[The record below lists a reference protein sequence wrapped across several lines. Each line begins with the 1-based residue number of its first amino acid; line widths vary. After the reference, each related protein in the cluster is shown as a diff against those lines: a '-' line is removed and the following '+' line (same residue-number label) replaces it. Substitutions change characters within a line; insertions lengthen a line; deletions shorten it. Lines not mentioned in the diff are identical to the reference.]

1 MDKRGSTK
9 NGLSALAYL
18 FIAIFIVVS
27 PVSAGTND
35 HPLKFSIRLSGEAGF
50 ILVGDINTGLRT
62 FNNNPA
68 FKEIRKTN
76 PAWGSL
82 EGNIE
87 TLNGLF
93 ANSEAEVRIDFLRYF
108 GLGIAVSGARINKRN
123 KSFLRFT
130 KDYDPYIYIYEYSFE
145 PEIMTSAPYKVTLYY
160 YWRQGAKASI
170 YFNCGVGYYKGKM
183 SEQFDTRSYDDPLT
197 LNMWGKRHW
206 ETEWKSTMG
215 FHVGGGIE
223 LQMGRKLRIFT
234 ELQGR
239 YARIGNFRAIQQ
251 YETSHPVYEETTGWL
266 YYFTKENLHVYGVR
280 HADLTVWEV
289 PPDYSVEFIED
300 VRKARLDFSGVSLK
314 VGVRLI
320 LF

>member
-1 MDKRGSTK
+1 MK

-18 FIAIFIVVS
+18 FIALFIVVS

-50 ILVGDINTGLRT
+50 ISVGDINTGLRT
-62 FNNNPA
+62 FNNNPR
-68 FKEIRKTN
+68 FIEIRKTN
-76 PAWGSL
+76 PTWESL

-93 ANSEAEVRIDFLRYF
+93 ANSEAELRIDFLRKF
-108 GLGIAVSGARINKRN
+108 GLGIAVSGFKLNRRN
-123 KSFLRFT
+123 ESFLRFINI
-130 KDYDPYIYIYEYSFE
+130 YDSSLSFTYEYSYE
-145 PEIMTSAPYKVTLYY
+145 PEIMTSAPYKVSLYY
-160 YWRQGAKASI
+160 YLRQSAKASI
-170 YFNCGVGYYKGKM
+170 YFNGGIGYYKGKM
-183 SEQFDTRSYDDPLT
+183 SEQFDFRTYDDPLT
-197 LNMWGKRHW
+197 YDSWTNRHW

-215 FHVGGGIE
+215 IHVGVGVE

-251 YETSHPVYEETTGWL
+251 YETGALPYEETAGWL
-266 YYFTKENLHVYGVR
+266 YYFTMDNLFVGGR
-280 HADLTVWEV
+280 QADLTVWEV
-289 PPDYSVEFIED
+289 PPDYSFEFIAN
-300 VRKARLDFSGVSLK
+300 VRKARIDFSGVSLK
-314 VGVRLI
+314 VGVRLS

>member
-76 PAWGSL
+76 PAWASL

-93 ANSEAEVRIDFLRYF
+93 ANSEAEARIDFLRNF
-108 GLGIAVSGARINKRN
+108 GLGIAVSGARINRRN
-123 KSFLRFT
+123 ESFLRLT
-130 KDYDPYIYIYEYSFE
+130 KNYDPYFYIHEYSYE
-145 PEIMTSAPYKVTLYY
+145 PEIMTSAPYKVSLYY
-160 YWRQGAKASI
+160 YLSPGAKTSI
-170 YFNCGVGYYKGKM
+170 YFNGGIGYYKGKI
-183 SEQFDTRSYDDPLT
+183 SEQFDLRVHDDPLT
-197 LNMWGKRHW
+197 FDDWTKRHW

-215 FHVGGGIE
+215 FHVGAGMEI
-223 LQMGRKLRIFT
+223 QMGRKLRIFA

-239 YARIGNFRAIQQ
+239 YARISNFRAIQQ
-251 YETSHPVYEETTGWL
+251 YETGYPLYEETTGWL
-266 YYFTKENLHVYGVR
+266 YYFTKENLFVYGLR

-289 PPDYSVEFIED
+289 PPEGSIELIRD
-300 VRKARLDFSGVSLK
+300 IRKARLDFSGISLK
-314 VGVRLI
+314 VGVRLF

>member
-1 MDKRGSTK
+1 MCKRTSTK
-9 NGLSALAYL
+9 DSLSAIAYL

-27 PVSAGTND
+27 PVSAGTKD

-50 ILVGDINTGLRT
+50 ILVGDINTGLKT

-76 PAWGSL
+76 PTWASL

-87 TLNGLF
+87 TLNDLF
-93 ANSEAEVRIDFLRYF
+93 ANSEAEVRIDFLRKF

-123 KSFLRFT
+123 ESFLRLT
-130 KDYDPYIYIYEYSFE
+130 KNYDPYFYIYEYSYE
-145 PEIMTSAPYKVTLYY
+145 PEIMTSAPYKVSLYY
-160 YWRQGAKASI
+160 YWRQGAKTSI
-170 YFNCGVGYYKGKM
+170 YFNGGIGYYKGKM
-183 SEQFDTRSYDDPLT
+183 SEQFDLRVYDDPLT
-197 LNMWGKRHW
+197 FDDWTKRHW

-215 FHVGGGIE
+215 FHVGAGME
-223 LQMGRKLRIFT
+223 LRMGRNLRIFA

-239 YARIGNFRAIQQ
+239 YARISNFRAIQQ
-251 YETSHPVYEETTGWL
+251 YETGYPLYEETTGWL
-266 YYFTKENLHVYGVR
+266 YYFTKENLFVYGLR

-289 PPDYSVEFIED
+289 PPEGSVDFKGDI
-300 VRKARLDFSGVSLK
+300 RKARIDFSGISLK
-314 VGVRLI
+314 VGVRLS